1 MQDLQ
6 DSFIRSFCL
15 SITLGVIYR
24 GPMLCNPKIFTKLF
38 KIFVFKLT
46 SIISND
52 GGRYTIPAD
61 DVIRYEQSYGLA
73 SSVRERYCLYPFCEV
88 IRSCDDELVSIR

>member
-1 MQDLQ
+1 
-6 DSFIRSFCL
+6 
-15 SITLGVIYR
+15 
-24 GPMLCNPKIFTKLF
+24 MLCNFELFTKLV
-38 KIFVFKLT
+38 KIFVFELT

-61 DVIRYEQSYGLA
+61 DVIRYEKSYGLA
-73 SSVRERYCLYPFCEV
+73 SSVRKRYCLYPFCEV